1 MTNALRVM
9 QCLPFGRQSTF
20 YQPPLFHS
28 RVGPRLFGRLTMV
41 SLTLVSLL
49 GFSAVAVAEEEAVE
63 EEIIEEV
70 VVTGSRLTT
79 NPNLAAATPV
89 LTVIGEEGILRGN
102 TRIEDFI
109 NIMPQVFGDQA
120 SEVSNDSDGTATLD
134 LRGLGAD
141 RTLVLIDG
149 RRLPFGSSQISATNL
164 DLVPTQLVKQVDI
177 LTGGA
182 SAVYGSDAVA
192 GVANFILE
200 TDFEGVQ
207 IGGQLAA
214 SYASND
220 HSRSKAILR
229 AGNQPVPGS
238 NTDGEET
245 LFFAKVGVNLDEGRG
260 NATLFFSYD
269 ERESI
274 LQADRDFSACA
285 LGQDTGPN
293 SFGGFGCVGSANY
306 RLFGGAGGFGF
317 QEEDGNII
325 DWAGGPTQTY
335 NFGPANFFQ
344 RPSERYHFYGRSH
357 YEINDDVEAFL
368 DISFIN
374 NTSDAQIAP
383 TASFGI
389 GAYSVNCDNPLIQ
402 GSSGL
407 SLTDIFGCDAAD
419 IAAGTVVDGITASHR
434 NVEGGARNSE
444 LENTAWRGVGGLR
457 GTFAEGLWRWETFVQ
472 KSETRDQFTSTND
485 FVVAN
490 LQQALLVTTDADG
503 NPVCI
508 DASGGCV
515 PYNIFQRS
523 ATGESLVTQEA
534 LDFIHGVGLVK
545 GSTSQVVYGG
555 NIQTNL
561 DRYGISL
568 PAADAGV
575 GLLLGVEYRED
586 QLEATP
592 DEISQVPG
600 GGFTGVGG
608 AALPVS
614 GQVEVTE
621 FYTEVEVPILS
632 NIRGAEELTL
642 RSQYRISDY
651 EAPGN
656 DTTNSFDTK
665 SYGVSLAW
673 APIED
678 LRFRTQYQRAVR
690 APNVIELYEG
700 QNTSLP
706 NLSAKGTNA
715 DGVQL
720 FDPCASSAPIETLA
734 NCQRTGVTAAQYGTI
749 LDVISGQTQSLT
761 GGNPN
766 LDPEEADTVTF
777 GAVYTPNFAPALSIS
792 IDYFDIVVEEAIEE
806 GIAAQTVLDQC
817 LATGNDV
824 FCSLITRAPSG
835 TLAAGGPGVGF
846 ENTWI
851 NIGEIET
858 RGVDLQVQHS
868 FEVDIHKFRL
878 DYAATF
884 IDTFDEVPYPGANT
898 VECAGKFGNACE
910 RPYPEYRHRMLLTWI
925 TPWSVDLTGTWR
937 FFGETENDNS
947 AETLETKLNSVN
959 YFDLAAR
966 WSATE
971 DLTIRASVLNL
982 FDEVP
987 PLFSASGPPL
997 GNGNTY
1003 PTVYDVSTTLTLS
1016 FEYDL

>member
-1 MTNALRVM
+1 MSNALRLIKR
-9 QCLPFGRQSTF
+9 LPLGRQSKF
-20 YQPPLFHS
+20 YQSPHS
-28 RVGPRLFGRLTMV
+28 NSRSGSR
-41 SLTLVSLL
+41 LVSLLAAASMLLGSML
-49 GFSAVAVAEEEAVE
+49 GFSAVAVAEEDEV
-63 EEIIEEV
+63 IEEV

-120 SEVSNDSDGTATLD
+120 SEVSNTASGTAALD
-134 LRGLGAD
+134 LRGLGD
-141 RTLVLIDG
+141 VRSLVLIDG
-149 RRLPFGSSQISATNL
+149 RRLPFGSSQTSATNL

-207 IGGQLAA
+207 IGGHFATN
-214 SYASND
+214 YASND
-220 HSRSKAILR
+220 DSRSQAILR

-245 LFFAKVGVNLDEGRG
+245 LFFAKMGVNLDDGRG

-274 LQADRDFSACA
+274 LQADRDFSGCA
-285 LGQDTGPN
+285 LGQDDGPN
-293 SFGGFGCVGSANY
+293 SFAGFGCVGSGNF
-306 RLFGGAGGFGF
+306 RLFGGAGGLAF
-317 QEEDGNII
+317 QEEDGTIVE
-325 DWAGGPTQTY
+325 WVGGPAQTY
-335 NFGPANFFQ
+335 NFGPTNFFQ

-374 NTSDAQIAP
+374 NVSDARIAP

-389 GAYSVNCDNPLIQ
+389 GAYSINCDNPLIQ
-402 GSSGL
+402 GNSGR
-407 SLTDIFGCDAAD
+407 SFADVFGCDAAD
-419 IAAGTVVDGITASHR
+419 VAAGTIVDGITASHR
-434 NVEGGARNSE
+434 NVEGGSRNSR
-444 LENTAWRGVGGLR
+444 LENTTWRGVGGFR
-457 GTFAEGLWRWETFVQ
+457 GSFADKVWRWETFIQ
-472 KSETRDQFTSTND
+472 KSETRDQSTSTND

-503 NPVCI
+503 NPVCT
-508 DASGGCV
+508 DTSGGCV
-515 PYNIFQRS
+515 PYNIFQRDAS
-523 ATGESLVTQEA
+523 GGSLVTQES
-534 LDFIHGVGLVK
+534 LDFIHGIGLVN
-545 GSTSQVVYGG
+545 GSTSQLVYGG
-555 NIQTNL
+555 NIQANL
-561 DRYGISL
+561 DSYGVSL

-575 GLLLGVEYRED
+575 GVLLGFEYRED
-586 QLEATP
+586 QLEARP
-592 DEISQVPG
+592 DQISQVPG

-608 AALPVS
+608 ATLPVS
-614 GQVEVTE
+614 GEVEVTE
-621 FYTEVEVPILS
+621 FYAEVEVPILS
-632 NIRGAEELTL
+632 NVRGAEELTL
-642 RSQYRISDY
+642 RSQYRLSDY
-651 EAPGN
+651 DASGN
-656 DTTNSFDTK
+656 DTTNTFDTS

-700 QNTSLP
+700 QNTDLP
-706 NLSAKGTNA
+706 NLNSAGTNA
-715 DGVQL
+715 DGTQL
-720 FDPCASSAPIETLA
+720 FDPCASRSPIETLA
-734 NCQRTGVTAAQYGTI
+734 NCQRTGVTADQYGTI

-777 GAVYTPNFAPALSIS
+777 GVVYTPNFVPNLSIS
-792 IDYFDIVVEEAIEE
+792 VDYFDILVEEAIEE
-806 GIAAQTVLDQC
+806 GIPAQTILNQC
-817 LATGNDV
+817 LTTGSEI
-824 FCSLITRAPSG
+824 FCGLITRAPSG
-835 TLAAGGPGVGF
+835 TLAAGGSGVGF
-846 ENTWI
+846 ENTNI

-858 RGVDLQVQHS
+858 KGVDLQVQHS
-868 FEVDIHKFRL
+868 FDIDVHEFRV

-884 IDTFDEVPYPGANT
+884 IDTFNETPFPGADPI
-898 VECAGKFGNACE
+898 VCAGRFGNQCE
-910 RPYPEYRHRMLLTWI
+910 RPYPEYRHRVLVTWM

-937 FFGETENDNS
+937 FFGETDIDNS
-947 AETLETKLNSVN
+947 EEVLETTLDSVN

-966 WSATE
+966 WSARE

-982 FDEVP
+982 FNEVP
-987 PLFSASGPPL
+987 PLFSAAGPPL

-1003 PTVYDVSTTLTLS
+1003 PTVYDISTTLTVS